1 MPGPVSDSFDP
12 EFGTSANA
20 QDVRDAIKHVVERIG
35 EELGPRLMN
44 IVEVVH
50 SDDDV
55 RLDFIAKTQLTRR
68 ELRIIRFACNRALE
82 SL

>member
-1 MPGPVSDSFDP
+1 MPGPVSDSYDP

-20 QDVRDAIKHVVERIG
+20 QDVHDAIQHVVDRIG
-35 EELGPRLMN
+35 VELGPTLMQ
-44 IVEVVH
+44 ILEVVH

-55 RLDFIAKTQLTRR
+55 RLDIVSKVTFSRR